1 MLSLYST
8 SVDVDNA
15 RQYIVLG
22 AFQTFFFTE
31 KNFKLKKRKF
41 SYS

>member
-8 SVDVDNA
+8 SFEVDYA
-15 RQYIVLG
+15 THFVLG

-31 KNFKLKKRKF
+31 KNIKLKKRKF